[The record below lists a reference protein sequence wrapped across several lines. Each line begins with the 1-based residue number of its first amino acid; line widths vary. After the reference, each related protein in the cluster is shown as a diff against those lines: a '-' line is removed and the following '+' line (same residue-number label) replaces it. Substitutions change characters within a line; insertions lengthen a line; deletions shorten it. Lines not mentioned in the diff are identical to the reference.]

1 MSIFESVKTAV
12 SLGQSAETKAAHFL
26 KQQGLRIIEKNY
38 RCKGGE
44 IDIVAQ
50 DGPTLIFVEVR
61 YRKSSRF
68 GTPAETV
75 TLKKQQRVIK
85 AAKLYLL
92 RLKQV
97 PPCRFDVIE
106 GWPGSGTNVNF
117 NWIQNAFSCQ

>member
-1 MSIFESVKTAV
+1 MKLLDTVKTAV
-12 SLGQSAETKAAHFL
+12 SLGHSVEAKAADFL
-26 KQQGLRIIEKNY
+26 KQQGLRIIKKNY

-44 IDIVAQ
+44 IDIIAQ
-50 DGPTLIFVEVR
+50 EGANLVFVEVR

-68 GTPAETV
+68 GTPGETV
-75 TLKKQQRVIK
+75 TRKKQQRVIK

-92 RLKQV
+92 ELKEL